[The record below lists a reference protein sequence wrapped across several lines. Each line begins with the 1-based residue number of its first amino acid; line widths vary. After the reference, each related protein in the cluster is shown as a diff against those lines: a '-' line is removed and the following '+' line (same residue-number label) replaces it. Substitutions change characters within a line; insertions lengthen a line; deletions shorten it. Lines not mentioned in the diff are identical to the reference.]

1 MICLDGM
8 AYCKMDSLVQIHFT
22 TYMDHPIGMGL
33 LVVKRMVGYNIFFF
47 TNEPDHLDDAAC
59 CKEEGQVRQRI

>member
-22 TYMDHPIGMGL
+22 TYIDHPIGMGL
-33 LVVKRMVGYNIFFF
+33 LVVKRMVGYNIFF

-59 CKEEGQVRQRI
+59 CKEEGQ